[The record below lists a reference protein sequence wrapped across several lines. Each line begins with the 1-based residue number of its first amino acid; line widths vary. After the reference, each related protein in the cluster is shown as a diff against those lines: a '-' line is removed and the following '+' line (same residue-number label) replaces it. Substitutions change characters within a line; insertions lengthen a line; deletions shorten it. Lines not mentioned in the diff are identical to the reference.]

1 MNRKHAAIISTICVV
16 VDGCAAYKPLPL
28 PDHASLA
35 SGLAELHR
43 DVPAGAVDN
52 VPKKVDINLPLD
64 ITSIGLLAIL
74 NDPELKSEPGAT
86 SVAQAALLQASALPN
101 PSINLAYGALLGGPG
116 TAPSFA
122 ASLSQD
128 IAALVTYHARIES
141 AQTHIQNVDADQL
154 WQEWQVA
161 RKAQLLALDLYWGE
175 QSLNYQKRALALI
188 SDALAKVQAATAAGN
203 LDLTAV
209 SPLAAAR
216 ASAAEALAT
225 LDLDQLKNW
234 QALDGLL
241 GLVPGVRFEIAKP
254 ELSPPAVDDLIGDL
268 PQRRPDLV
276 ALQLGYRVADVDVR
290 AAILGQFPAFI
301 LGGSWNSDTTGVRS
315 AGPTVTFDLP
325 VFNRNQG
332 QVASSQATRLLLR
345 EQYQARLD
353 SAVGDIRAL
362 LAQTEKLNAALAQA
376 RQATA
381 TAESFATRAQSAYV
395 QGNLDQRAWTD
406 YETSASQRE
415 LEAVGLERGLGEAE
429 IALIIELGFG
439 LPKTRIAPS
448 EEKPA
453 P

>member
-1 MNRKHAAIISTICVV
+1 
-16 VDGCAAYKPLPL
+16 
-28 PDHASLA
+28 
-35 SGLAELHR
+35 
-43 DVPAGAVDN
+43 
-52 VPKKVDINLPLD
+52 
-64 ITSIGLLAIL
+64 
-74 NDPELKSEPGAT
+74 
-86 SVAQAALLQASALPN
+86 LPN

-301 LGGSWNSDTTGVRS
+301 LGGSWNSDNTGVRS

-376 RQATA
+376 RHATA

-453 P
+453 L